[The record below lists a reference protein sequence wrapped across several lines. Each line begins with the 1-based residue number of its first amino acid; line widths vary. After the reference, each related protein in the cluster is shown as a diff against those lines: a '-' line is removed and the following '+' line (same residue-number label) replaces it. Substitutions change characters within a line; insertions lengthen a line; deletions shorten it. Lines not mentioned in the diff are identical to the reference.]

1 MTTGN
6 ASSLMQRNINIL
18 FWAHLFGSMN
28 LYTPVLTLFYLQR
41 GLSTSD
47 LYVVILFWTVSVML
61 FEVPTGAFADRF
73 GAKASFL
80 TGCLL
85 SMIGKVC
92 LLFAYDPWVFYLS
105 SALDGIAIT
114 FFSGAEEALIYES
127 LKEEGQEERMSA
139 VMGKISSAGFFA
151 MSLAYLP
158 GAFLAKDL
166 TDSQFVLLIVVG
178 LLCQLVQFAL
188 LLRVTNP
195 SVMDTFRDESP
206 WGHVK
211 SGVTVIRKTPNLF
224 FLFANVTILFIASVV
239 GFGKM
244 DQLYMTE
251 AGLPVAWLGVVYAA
265 GSLISF
271 FISRRVE
278 WLMSKFPPI
287 PLLHAVNALTL
298 LAVLAA
304 MVMIQNLGVA
314 LVVFAVLK
322 VAHAVRN
329 PISSQLSNE
338 YIPSGSRATTL
349 SLLSVVD
356 AMFDVIFFTTF
367 ALLVA
372 FSMKTLF
379 IGIAVIIAVGMLFPI
394 RRAVRTNDLV
404 TE

>member
-1 MTTGN
+1 MTSN

-18 FWAHLFGSMN
+18 FWARLFGSMN
-28 LYTPVLTLFYLQR
+28 LYAPVLTLFYLQR

-47 LYVVILFWTVSVML
+47 FFVVILFWTVSVML

-85 SMIGKVC
+85 SIIGKVC

-127 LKEEGQEERMSA
+127 LKEAGQEDQMSA
-139 VMGKISSAGFFA
+139 VTGKINSAGFFA

-158 GAFLAKDL
+158 GAFFAKDL
-166 TDSQFVLLIVVG
+166 TDMQFMMLILIG
-178 LLCQLVQFAL
+178 LLFQLVQFAL
-188 LLRVTNP
+188 LLRVANP
-195 SVMDTFRDESP
+195 SVVEKFRDESP
-206 WGHVK
+206 WSHVRN
-211 SGVTVIRKTPNLF
+211 GVTLIRQTPNLF

-239 GFGKM
+239 GFGRM

-251 AGLPVAWLGVVYAA
+251 AGLPVAWLGVVYAGGA
-265 GSLISF
+265 LISF

-278 WLMSKFPPI
+278 WLMSKFPPVM
-287 PLLHAVNALTL
+287 LLHMTNAMAL
-298 LAVLAA
+298 LAIIAA
-304 MVMIQNLGVA
+304 ILMIQNLAVA
-314 LVVFAVLK
+314 FVVYAILNVSK
-322 VAHAVRN
+322 SIRN
-329 PISSQLSNE
+329 PIYSQLSNE

-349 SLLSVVD
+349 SLLSVID
-356 AMFDVIFFTTF
+356 AMFDVILFTTF
-367 ALLVA
+367 ALLVSS
-372 FSMKTLF
+372 SMKTLF
-379 IGIAVIIAVGMLFPI
+379 IGLAVIVGIGMMFPI
-394 RRAVRTNDLV
+394 RRAVRTGDVV